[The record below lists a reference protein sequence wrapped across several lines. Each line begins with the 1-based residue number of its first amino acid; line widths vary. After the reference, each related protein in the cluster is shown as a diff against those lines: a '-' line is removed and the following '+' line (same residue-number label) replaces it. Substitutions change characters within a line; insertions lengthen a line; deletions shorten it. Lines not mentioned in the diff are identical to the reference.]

1 MSETVTVLLLTSLM
15 ILGTA
20 LCILGP
26 LAAFGVMFWHWQR
39 ELKETLRIRRA
50 RTTQIR

>member
-1 MSETVTVLLLTSLM
+1 MSEMVTVLLLTSFL
-15 ILGTA
+15 ILATM

-39 ELKETLRIRRA
+39 ELKETLRVRRA
-50 RTTQIR
+50 RTTQTK